1 MAATLAVTHA
11 VADYDAWHAV
21 FTEHAT
27 SRKEH
32 GCLSE
37 ELYADPKDPNLLMN
51 LMRFPTRAEA
61 EGFLADPSLHEAM
74 SRAGVVG
81 QPRIEIWTTVQT
93 VEF

>member
-1 MAATLAVTHA
+1 MSATLAVTHT
-11 VADYDAWHAV
+11 VADYGAWYAV

-27 SRKEH
+27 VRKEH

-37 ELYADPKDPNLLMN
+37 ELFADPEDPNQVMN
-51 LMRFPTRAEA
+51 VMRFPTRADA

-74 SRAGVVG
+74 SRAGVLG
-81 QPRIEIWTTVQT
+81 EPRIEIWTTVQT